1 MVERKNIED
10 YLNIDVEKELE
21 LYKYLYFSNFLKFYE
36 FICLKIYNI
45 FKISSGDKNKIQ
57 QFELVRRSL
66 NLKISYNHIYT
77 FQIFFLFLSI
87 LISFLIL
94 FIFGDLLILIILL
107 IFSILFSYFLGEYP
121 FLLYKSIK
129 NKKKSQLVSFLLFLA
144 LKMRESPNLEKA
156 LLFSVRYTPPPL
168 KIDILVLLKDI
179 INKVYFSAADAL
191 DKYSKLWEEEAPFFS
206 TGIQLLISSIYE
218 PDPIERERLVDRA
231 LEESLDLLLSHME
244 VSIRELK
251 GVIDLISIFGI
262 TFPTLL
268 LTIFPLASVFLA
280 EIFSPVILFI
290 LVNIIIPAFVFISI
304 RGLIGNKMFSI
315 FSKGTIYYYLHLKE
329 REKTLVNLRAL
340 VISIGVVI
348 IALYLI
354 FHFIFDFLSNYILFN
369 VILVGIFV
377 FCIGLGVVV
386 YHFVYYLAF
395 RDLDVDL
402 SKIEKDISSFS
413 FTLGNVL
420 MNNVPIE
427 EAIIRVKDRFK
438 GKPIENFLKDIY
450 KNLRL
455 GIPLKAV
462 IFDKNIGVLKKY
474 PSAYLEAVM
483 ELLIES
489 SAVSPRNCGKTAI
502 FIAKYFKYIEKVK
515 RRLLDLTAES
525 ISQIKIISRLVG
537 PAILSVVIAV
547 AILSLYI
554 LHGLGIIMK
563 NIKLYMEKPTDFG
576 EYVNYAVIDIFSLFS
591 PSENLTPQRLYIV
604 VGLFNII
611 MTYLSVMIL
620 SIVEYED
627 DKIKKH
633 KLIYSYLF
641 RSILIFLIFSLLSTI
656 FLWNLVSPLFREFV
670 YLF

>member
-656 FLWNLVSPLFREFV
+656 FLWNLVSPLFREFA

>member
-1 MVERKNIED
+1 MVERKDIKD
-10 YLNIDVEKELE
+10 YLNIDIEKELE
-21 LYKYLYFSNFLKFYE
+21 LYKDLYFGSLLKLYE
-36 FICLKIYNI
+36 SICIKIHRFFKIY
-45 FKISSGDKNKIQ
+45 SGDKNKIQ
-57 QFELVRRSL
+57 QFELVRKSL
-66 NLKISYNHIYT
+66 NLKINYHHIYA
-77 FQIFFLFLSI
+77 FQLFFLILSI
-87 LISFLIL
+87 LFSFLIL
-94 FIFGDLLILIILL
+94 FLFGDLLILIILL

-121 FLLYKSIK
+121 FLLYKSTK
-129 NKKKSQLVSFLLFLA
+129 NKKRSQLISFLLFLA

-168 KIDILVLLKDI
+168 KLDILVLLKDI
-179 INKVYFSAADAL
+179 INKTYLSAADAL
-191 DKYSKLWEEEAPFFS
+191 DKYSKLWEDEAPFFS

-218 PDPIERERLVDRA
+218 PDPIEREKLVDRA

-244 VSIRELK
+244 VNIRELK
-251 GVIDLISIFGI
+251 GVIDLISVFGI

-280 EIFSPVILFI
+280 EVFSPVILFI
-290 LVNIIIPAFVFISI
+290 LVNIVIPVFVFVSI
-304 RGLIGNKMFSI
+304 KGLIENKMFSI

-329 REKTLVNLRAL
+329 REKTMINLKAL
-340 VISIGVVI
+340 AISIGAVI
-348 IALYLI
+348 IFLYLI
-354 FHFIFDFLSNYILFN
+354 FHFIFDFLSNFVLFN
-369 VILVGIFV
+369 IILVGIFV
-377 FCIGLGVVV
+377 FSVGLGIVI
-386 YHFVYYLAF
+386 YHFIYYFAF
-395 RDLDVDL
+395 KDLDIDL

-420 MNNVPIE
+420 MNNIPIE
-427 EAIIRVKDRFK
+427 EAIIKIRDRFK
-438 GKPIENFLKDIY
+438 GKPIENFLKEIY

-455 GIPLKAV
+455 GIPLKVA

-489 SAVSPRNCGKTAI
+489 SAVSPKNCGKTAI
-502 FIAKYFKYIEKVK
+502 FIAKYFKYVEKVK

-537 PAILSVVIAV
+537 PAILAVVIAV

-554 LHGLGIIMK
+554 LHGLGIIIR
-563 NIKLYMEKPTDFG
+563 NIKLYMETPTDFN
-576 EYVNYAVIDIFSLFS
+576 EYISYAIIDIFSLFS
-591 PSENLTPQRLYIV
+591 SSENLTPQRLYII
-604 VGLFNII
+604 VGFFNIT
-611 MTYLSVMIL
+611 MTYLSVLIL

-627 DKIKKH
+627 DKIKKY

-641 RSILIFLIFSLLSTI
+641 RSVLLFLIFSLLSII
-656 FLWNLVSPLFREFV
+656 FLWNLVGPLFSEFA